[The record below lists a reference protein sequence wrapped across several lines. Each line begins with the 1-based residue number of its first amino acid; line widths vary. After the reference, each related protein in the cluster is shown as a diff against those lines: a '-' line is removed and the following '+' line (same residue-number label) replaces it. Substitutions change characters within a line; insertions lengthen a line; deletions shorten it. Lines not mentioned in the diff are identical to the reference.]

1 MKSLFKDFKKSSK
14 KDWLAKVEKDLKGKP
29 IENLNWKINK
39 DLVVTPFAHQDDLKE
54 LPKPLLENRN
64 SNNWEKG
71 VRLIVKN
78 VKTANKE
85 ALFLLEKGA
94 DALCFELEKN
104 PTKKEMQFLLAGINH
119 EWISTNFIFP
129 QKTWK
134 GIVQNFL
141 SILKD
146 KNQNLK
152 KVAASFQFKDG
163 TTIPPADYQ
172 AVQDFSNQLP
182 LINFITINARGFYQG
197 QENVVEELA
206 QTISKANAYLE
217 KWNKK
222 DLPLKNLIS
231 NIQFSIQLDD
241 SYFLNIAKI
250 RALKVLWNLIVTS
263 WKSSLKSNI
272 TIETHLTTITQT
284 EDENYNKLKATSQ
297 AMSAVIGGTNRLY
310 IYPSDS
316 FKNKRGTI
324 NAQRIALNSQHLM
337 QLESYMD
344 KVQDPAAGSYYL
356 EKLTDDLAE
365 AAWNKLIRSGLL

>member
-29 IENLNWKINK
+29 IENLNWKINEN
-39 DLVVTPFAHQDDLKE
+39 LIVSPFAHSDDLEE
-54 LPKPLLENRN
+54 LPQPLLENRN
-64 SNNWEKG
+64 SNDWEKG
-71 VRLIVKN
+71 VRIIVKN

-104 PTKKEMQFLLAGINH
+104 PTKKELQILLTGINH
-119 EWISTNFIFP
+119 EWISTHFIFP
-129 QKTWK
+129 KKTWK
-134 GIVQNFL
+134 GVVQNFL
-141 SILKD
+141 AILKD

-163 TTIPPADYQ
+163 TTIPLADYQ
-172 AVQDFSNQLP
+172 AVQNFSNQLP
-182 LINFITINARGFYQG
+182 LANFITINARNFYQS
-197 QENVVEELA
+197 QKNVVEELV

-222 DLPLKNLIS
+222 DLPLKNLIA

-250 RALKVLWNLIVTS
+250 RALKILWNLVVKS
-263 WKSSLKSNI
+263 WKGSLKSTI
-272 TIETHLTTITQT
+272 TIETHLTTHTQT
-284 EDENYNKLKATSQ
+284 DDENYNKIKATSQ

-310 IYPSDS
+310 IYPSKNL
-316 FKNKRGTI
+316 KNKTAI
-324 NAQRIALNSQHLM
+324 LNDQRISLNIQHLM

-365 AAWNKLIRSGLL
+365 AAWNKLTRGGLL

>member
-14 KDWLAKVEKDLKGKP
+14 KDWLAKVEKDLKGKS
-29 IENLNWKINK
+29 IEQLNWKINEE
-39 DLVVTPFAHQDDLKE
+39 LVVSPFAHSDDLKE
-54 LPKPLLENRN
+54 LPEPLLENRN
-64 SNNWEKG
+64 SNDWEKG

-85 ALFLLEKGA
+85 AHFLLEKGA
-94 DALCFELEKN
+94 NALCFELEKN
-104 PTKKEMQFLLAGINH
+104 PTKKELQTLLSGIEH
-119 EWISTNFIFP
+119 EWISTHFIFP

-163 TTIPPADYQ
+163 TTIPPAEYQ

-182 LINFITINARGFYQG
+182 LANFITINARGFYQG

-206 QTISKANAYLE
+206 QTILKANSYLE

-250 RALKVLWNLIVTS
+250 RALKVLWNLVVKS
-263 WKSSLKSNI
+263 WKGSLKSNI
-272 TIETHLTTITQT
+272 TIETHLTTTTQT
-284 EDENYNKLKATSQ
+284 EDENYNKIKATSQ

-310 IYPSDS
+310 IYPSDA
-316 FKNKRGTI
+316 FKKETK
-324 NAQRIALNSQHLM
+324 NAQRIALNIQHLM

-365 AAWNKLIRSGLL
+365 AAWSRFTNS

>member
-29 IENLNWKINK
+29 IEHLNWKINE
-39 DLVVTPFAHQDDLKE
+39 DLVISPFAHSNDLKE

-64 SNNWEKG
+64 SNEWEKG
-71 VRLIVKN
+71 VRIIVKN
-78 VKTANKE
+78 IKKSNKE

-94 DALCFELEKN
+94 EALCFKLEKN
-104 PTKKEMQFLLAGINH
+104 HTKKELQTLLEGVNH
-119 EWISTNFIFP
+119 EWISTHFIFP
-129 QKTWK
+129 KKTWK

-146 KNQNLK
+146 KNLNLK
-152 KVAASFQFKDG
+152 KVACSFQFQDG

-172 AVQDFSNQLP
+172 SVIDFSNQLP
-182 LINFITINARGFYQG
+182 LGNFITINARDFYQG
-197 QENVVEELA
+197 QENVVEELV

-217 KWNKK
+217 KWNEK
-222 DLPLKNLIS
+222 DLDLKNLIA
-231 NIQFSIQLDD
+231 NFQFSIQLDD

-250 RALKVLWNLIVTS
+250 RALKILWSLVIKS
-263 WKSSLKSNI
+263 WKGSFKPII
-272 TIETHLTTITQT
+272 TIETHLTTTTQT
-284 EDENYNKLKATSQ
+284 EDENYNKIKATSQ

-310 IYPSDS
+310 IYPSDA
-316 FKNKRGTI
+316 FKKETK
-324 NAQRIALNSQHLM
+324 NAQRIALNTQHLM

-365 AAWNKLIRSGLL
+365 AAWSRFTNS

>member
-1 MKSLFKDFKKSSK
+1 M
-14 KDWLAKVEKDLKGKP
+14 
-29 IENLNWKINK
+29 
-39 DLVVTPFAHQDDLKE
+39 
-54 LPKPLLENRN
+54 
-64 SNNWEKG
+64 
-71 VRLIVKN
+71 
-78 VKTANKE
+78 
-85 ALFLLEKGA
+85 
-94 DALCFELEKN
+94 
-104 PTKKEMQFLLAGINH
+104 
-119 EWISTNFIFP
+119 
-129 QKTWK
+129 
-134 GIVQNFL
+134 
-141 SILKD
+141 
-146 KNQNLK
+146 
-152 KVAASFQFKDG
+152 
-163 TTIPPADYQ
+163 
-172 AVQDFSNQLP
+172 
-182 LINFITINARGFYQG
+182 
-197 QENVVEELA
+197 EELA

>member
-1 MKSLFKDFKKSSK
+1 MKTLFNDFKKSSK
-14 KDWLAKVEKDLKGKP
+14 KEWLAKVEKDLKGKP
-29 IENLNWKINK
+29 MENLNWKINP
-39 DLVVTPFAHQDDLKE
+39 DLTISPFAHQDDLKE
-54 LPKPLLENRN
+54 LPPPLLENRN
-64 SNNWEKG
+64 SNDWEKG
-71 VRLIVKN
+71 VRIIVKN

-104 PTKKEMQFLLAGINH
+104 PNKKELQILLQEINH
-119 EWISTNFIFP
+119 EWISTHFIFP

-134 GIVQNFL
+134 GILQNFL

-163 TTIPPADYQ
+163 TTIPPADYP

-182 LINFITINARGFYQG
+182 LAHFITINARDFYQG
-197 QENVVEELA
+197 QENVVEELV

-217 KWNKK
+217 KWNEK
-222 DLPLKNLIS
+222 DLALKNLIS

-241 SYFLNIAKI
+241 AYFLNIAKI
-250 RALKVLWNLIVTS
+250 RALKILWNLVVKS
-263 WKSSLKSNI
+263 WKGTLKSNL
-272 TIETHLTTITQT
+272 TIETHLTTTTQT
-284 EDENYNKLKATSQ
+284 DDENYNKVKATAQ
-297 AMSAVIGGTNRLY
+297 AMAAVIGGTNRLY
-310 IYPSDS
+310 VYPSDS
-316 FKNKRGTI
+316 FKSEKSSI
-324 NAQRIALNSQHLM
+324 NAQRIGLNIQHLM

-365 AAWNKLIRSGLL
+365 AAWDKFKEIN

>member
-14 KDWLAKVEKDLKGKP
+14 KDWLTKVEKDLKGKP
-29 IENLNWKINK
+29 IENLNWKINE
-39 DLVVTPFAHQDDLKE
+39 DLVVSPFAHPDDLKE
-54 LPKPLLENRN
+54 LPKPLLGNRN
-64 SNNWEKG
+64 SNDWEKG
-71 VRLIVKN
+71 VRIIVKN

-104 PTKKEMQFLLAGINH
+104 PNKKELQILLQGINH
-119 EWISTNFIFP
+119 EWISTHFIFP

-163 TTIPPADYQ
+163 TTIPPSDYQ

-182 LINFITINARGFYQG
+182 LANFITINARDFYQG
-197 QENVVEELA
+197 QEKVVEELV

-217 KWNKK
+217 KWNEK
-222 DLPLKNLIS
+222 DLPLKNLIA
-231 NIQFSIQLDD
+231 NLQFSIQLDD
-241 SYFLNIAKI
+241 AYFLNIAKI
-250 RALKVLWNLIVTS
+250 RALKILWSLVVKS
-263 WKSSLKSNI
+263 WKGSLKSNLK
-272 TIETHLTTITQT
+272 IETHLTTTTQT
-284 EDENYNKLKATSQ
+284 DDENYNKVKATSQ

-310 IYPSDS
+310 IYASDS
-316 FKNKRGTI
+316 FNDKKGTL

-365 AAWNKLIRSGLL
+365 AAWSRLTRGNLL

>member
-1 MKSLFKDFKKSSK
+1 MKSFYKDFKKSSK

-29 IENLNWKINK
+29 IENLNWQINE
-39 DLVVTPFAHQDDLKE
+39 DLVVTPFAHSDDLEE

-64 SNNWEKG
+64 SNDWEKG
-71 VRLIVKN
+71 VLIIVTN
-78 VKTANKE
+78 IKTANKE

-94 DALCFELEKN
+94 NAICFEFLKN
-104 PTKKEMQFLLAGINH
+104 PNKKELQTLLSGINH

-129 QKTWK
+129 KKTWK
-134 GIVQNFL
+134 GVVQNFL

-146 KNQNLK
+146 KNLNLK
-152 KVAASFQFKDG
+152 KVTASFQFKDG
-163 TTIPPADYQ
+163 ITIPPADYPTI
-172 AVQDFSNQLP
+172 QDFSKQLP
-182 LINFITINARGFYQG
+182 LANFITINARHFYQG
-197 QENVVEELA
+197 QENIVKELV

-217 KWNKK
+217 KWNDK
-222 DLPLKNLIS
+222 DLELKNLIS

-250 RALKVLWNLIVTS
+250 RALRILWNLVVKS
-263 WKSSLKSNI
+263 WKGTLKPNI
-272 TIETHLTTITQT
+272 TIETHLTTTTQT
-284 EDENYNKLKATSQ
+284 DDENYNKIKATSQ

-310 IYPSDS
+310 IYPSDN
-316 FKNKRGTI
+316 FKNKKGTL
-324 NAQRIALNSQHLM
+324 NAQRIALNTQHLM

-365 AAWNKLIRSGLL
+365 AVWGEFRNG